1 MSVSADTVA
10 GAQPHPREIEIEVN
24 RKAVLILGPDVTG
37 LQVKEAAI
45 AAGVPIELNFQLSEK
60 LPNRETRI
68 IGDNEV
74 VKVHRGSEFVA
85 VAGDDNS

>member
-1 MSVSADTVA
+1 MSVSADAVA
-10 GAQPHPREIEIEVN
+10 KAQPHPREIDIKVN
-24 RKAVLILGPDVTG
+24 RKAVVILGPDVTG
-37 LQVKEAAI
+37 LQIKEAAI
-45 AAGVPIELNFQLSEK
+45 AAALPIELSFQLSER

-74 VKVHRGSEFVA
+74 VKVHEGSEFVA